1 MGSGWDDDDFELTE
15 EDLKPLLFGNEDVPS
30 VPAPQPTLV
39 QMPQGGEMQ
48 SLSEQMQGQEWDWRQ
63 PRQCVICGKEF
74 MPRNRRH
81 WCCSSNCWYKLRY
94 RRRELHHKSMVKTC
108 KWCGKKML
116 GGTDGW
122 AWGLNFCSPSCA
134 GKWSRAKRIRE
145 GTWTDFRT
153 NPERAR
159 EQGLKHVWIMR
170 AARKQEQKK
179 KEQEE
184 HNHGQ
189 SAEAQGAVR
198 GTD

>member
-15 EDLKPLLFGNEDVPS
+15 EDLKPLLFGNEDAPS

-39 QMPQGGEMQ
+39 QMPQGGETQ

-63 PRQCVICGKEF
+63 PRQCIICGKEF

-94 RRRELHHKSMVKTC
+94 RRRELHKKSMVKTC

-122 AWGLNFCSPSCA
+122 AWGLNFCSNSCR
-134 GKWSRAKRIRE
+134 GKWSRAKRIRD
-145 GTWTDFRT
+145 GTWNGFETDR
-153 NPERAR
+153 ERAVACGKINIIKAH
-159 EQGLKHVWIMR
+159 EVL
-170 AARKQEQKK
+170 RKKYGK
-179 KEQEE
+179 DKEE
-184 HNHGQ
+184 HNHG
-189 SAEAQGAVR
+189 
-198 GTD
+198 